1 VSQNYSTHND
11 INLRDWRYLSPLI
24 HHLSVEVDAY
34 SFDIVK
40 EVALDVFAVKFKVD
54 ATPYVVKVYAATD
67 FSTPLDFDD
76 DSFKELIAEIKLR
89 HF

>member
-1 VSQNYSTHND
+1 MIPVDT
-11 INLRDWRYLSPLI
+11 ITIREWRYLSPLI
-24 HHLSVEVDAY
+24 SYLNAEVNAY

-54 ATPYVVKVYAATD
+54 ATPYVVKVNADLELSA
-67 FSTPLDFDD
+67 PLDFDD